1 MNQFFVEALDTRE
14 HPIKKAK
21 IKIQIK
27 YITALT
33 YIVEKTIDEAICHQ
47 AETKKYVAEH
57 LHLYQNQ
64 LFADVPITNI
74 NENTGTSC
82 LSAGSEK

>member
-21 IKIQIK
+21 MKIQAE

-33 YIVEKTIDEAICHQ
+33 YVVEKTISEENCHQ
-47 AETKKYVAEH
+47 AEIKKYVAER
-57 LHLYQNQ
+57 LRLYRNQ
-64 LFADVPITNI
+64 LFADIPITNV
-74 NENTGTSC
+74 TS
-82 LSAGSEK
+82 SKT